1 MKYGLIMENWRRY
14 QTLED
19 DNIIFENKKI
29 SYDGLL
35 LRFDR
40 NEIDPMVFLETLD
53 EHISRKCDL
62 FMNKLNENMFSKGF
76 KSLATRALKFVVNA
90 IEKIQKFLNSIDFAV
105 GAGIY
110 KVIKKCLG
118 IIQKVTPVA
127 VKISKV
133 LGPIARVSMY
143 TLLLM
148 VLTTSTAYASSSGV
162 EVDQDVLNVI
172 VTALQDL
179 TLGNEDQASELM
191 INQTFGSTEVFV
203 DNAEVVSSVTK
214 HAEILGNENNG
225 IDKAIEAAKSLI
237 QKMDGKPMSEE
248 EFKNWLNTLDAEV
261 ALNIE
266 DARVPSE
273 AMKTEDPE
281 TFKVLAAIGE
291 KIKVVQD
298 SHTDSTI
305 QRFQASISK
314 GGVDKVVDSV
324 SSATQSTVKSRFETG
339 T

>member
-1 MKYGLIMENWRRY
+1 
-14 QTLED
+14 
-19 DNIIFENKKI
+19 
-29 SYDGLL
+29 
-35 LRFDR
+35 
-40 NEIDPMVFLETLD
+40 
-53 EHISRKCDL
+53 
-62 FMNKLNENMFSKGF
+62 
-76 KSLATRALKFVVNA
+76 
-90 IEKIQKFLNSIDFAV
+90 
-105 GAGIY
+105 
-110 KVIKKCLG
+110 
-118 IIQKVTPVA
+118 
-127 VKISKV
+127 
-133 LGPIARVSMY
+133 
-143 TLLLM
+143 M